1 MLRINERLGDLG
13 TFATILPEP
22 ELIPVAAV
30 AASVRKV
37 IDARGRMRELRR
49 VRDAAQADLFAAEGV
64 MEDAAADA
72 MIADGA
78 VPKDI
83 RKGVKRAEDA
93 YELAK
98 IEADAAHR
106 AFAHVFE
113 AMKATIEANRDALE
127 AAAVKQAEAAVQ
139 KLAGAKRTVDLAAVE
154 AEAALGC
161 LGMFSESDRAGIFSP
176 SYREPAHSKSAMH
189 VAAAAIALG
198 EALGHTNLALEQ
210 SKRLQ
215 EAPAVEPPTPKAT
228 AASIAAV
235 NAAEVQTRRAERR
248 SEAAGRSDG

>member
-1 MLRINERLGDLG
+1 MIRLNERLGDLG

-49 VRDAAQADLFAAEGV
+49 VRDAAQADLFAAQGV
-64 MEDAAADA
+64 MEDAAAEA
-72 MIADGA
+72 MIADGK

-83 RKGVKRAEDA
+83 RKGVRRAEEA

-161 LGMFSESDRAGIFSP
+161 LGMFSESDRAGIFIAT
-176 SYREPAHSKSAMH
+176 YREPAHSRSFTT
-189 VAAAAIALG
+189 VATAVTALG

-210 SKRLQ
+210 SKRLR
-215 EAPAVEPPTPKAT
+215 EAPAVESPTPKAT
-228 AASIAAV
+228 AASNAAD
-235 NAAEVQTRRAERR
+235 NAAEVQARRAERR
-248 SEAAGRSDG
+248 SETAGRSDG